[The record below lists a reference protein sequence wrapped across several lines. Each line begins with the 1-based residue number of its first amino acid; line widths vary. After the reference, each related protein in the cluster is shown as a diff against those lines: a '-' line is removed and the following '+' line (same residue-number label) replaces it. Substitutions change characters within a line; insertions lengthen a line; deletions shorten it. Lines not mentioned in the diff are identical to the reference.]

1 MANKSFTSLFATIT
15 FIVLLLTACQ
25 TGGESNPT
33 QMGTLK
39 VVASTSIIGD
49 VVRNVG
55 DDAIELSV
63 LIPPGSDPH
72 TFEPRPQDI
81 AALSDADIAFING
94 LGLEEALEPALEANL
109 TGTRVEVSQAV
120 DALPFEDEHGEAEDT
135 HATGDPHTWM
145 DPNNVI
151 LWTKSIAAALS
162 QADPAN
168 ASLYQTNAEAYILE
182 LRELDA
188 WIRQQ
193 VEQVPANQR
202 KLVTDHA
209 VFGYFAKAYGFKQV
223 GLVVPALSTNAAPS
237 AKELAELVDLIRTQK
252 IPAIFVGTTVNPTLS
267 EQVASD
273 TGAKLVF
280 VHTGSLDQSGGE
292 VDSYLEFMRSNVSA
306 IVEALK

>member
-1 MANKSFTSLFATIT
+1 MQKKSHLSLLASIAY
-15 FIVLLLTACQ
+15 IVLLLTACQ
-25 TGGESNPT
+25 TSTGGSSPQT
-33 QMGTLK
+33 GKLK
-39 VVASTSIIGD
+39 VVASTNIIAD

-55 DDAIELSV
+55 GNAIELSA
-63 LIPPGSDPH
+63 LIPTGSDPH

-81 AALSDADIAFING
+81 AALSDADLVFING

-109 TGTRVEVSQAV
+109 NGTLVEVSQAV
-120 DALPFEDEHGEAEDT
+120 DALPFQDEHEEAGDS
-135 HATGDPHTWM
+135 HAAGDPHTWM

-151 LWTKSIAAALS
+151 IWTESIAEALS

-168 ASLYQTNAEAYILE
+168 ASLYQKNAEAYISQ

-209 VFGYFAKAYGFKQV
+209 VFGYFADEYGFEQV

-237 AKELAELVDLIRTQK
+237 AKEMAQLVDQIRTQG
-252 IPAIFVGTTVNPTLS
+252 IPAIFVGTTVNPTFS

-273 TGAKLVF
+273 TGTKLVF
-280 VHTGSLDQSGGE
+280 VHTGSLDETGGE
-292 VDSYLEFMRSNVSA
+292 ADSYLKFMRSNVSA
-306 IVEALK
+306 IVDALK